1 MTTPKLETISED
13 AKKILQDTL
22 NESLEP
28 VIKNIT
34 EKVNSE
40 LSKVTDEHKETIKN
54 IEKKLDEQIKE
65 LKQQRRIIYRIS
77 IGLFFV
83 VIVIGIFAIL
93 K

>member
-65 LKQQRRIIYRIS
+65 LRRIIYRIS